1 MSDPLTPEQRHHCM
15 ASIHGKD
22 TKPEIVVRKYLWNNG
37 FRYRLN
43 HPRLPGKP
51 DVVLRKYRTCI
62 FINGCFWHGHE
73 GCKSFVM
80 PRSNVD
86 FWKAKIDRNRRR
98 DIEVQLKL
106 ADMGWHRITIWEC
119 QLKKDRREETLKGLV
134 YTLDCIFLNDHK
146 PKNYS
151 DLGESLPMAA
161 EEQAS
166 YGVN

>member
-22 TKPEIVVRKYLWNNG
+22 TKPEIVVRKYLWHNG

-80 PRSNVD
+80 PRTNVD
-86 FWKAKIDRNRRR
+86 FWKSKIDRNRRR

-106 ADMGWHRITIWEC
+106 AEMGWHRITIWEC
-119 QLKKDRREETLKGLV
+119 QLKKDMREETLKGLV

-146 PKNYS
+146 PKSYS
-151 DLGESLPMAA
+151 VLTELLPMAA
-161 EEQAS
+161 EEQAP
-166 YGVN
+166 YGKR

>member
-22 TKPEIVVRKYLWNNG
+22 TKPEIAVRKYLWNNG

-51 DVVLRKYRTCI
+51 DIVLRKYRTCV
-62 FINGCFWHGHE
+62 FVNGCFWHGHE

-80 PRSNVD
+80 PRTNTD
-86 FWKAKIDRNRRR
+86 FWKAKIDRNRQR

-106 ADMGWHRITIWEC
+106 TEMGWHRITIWEC
-119 QLKKDRREETLKGLV
+119 QLKPDRREKTLKGLA

-146 PKNYS
+146 PKTYNIV
-151 DLGESLPMAA
+151 DEEMRLAA
-161 EEQAS
+161 EEQS
-166 YGVN
+166 CYGK